1 MFLSSSLRGLP
12 LKNSNDARILCS
24 LLQKRAM
31 HLIMKQESVNRTST
45 VVFQSRLFSKS
56 TDFEKPPATVKE
68 AKNTGNEGALQ
79 KSILEE
85 VLIHEKRKPT
95 TFGGKVVEK
104 ASNTFMYT
112 AVLVGVG
119 LIGAFFYVLAG
130 EFFAEDSP
138 QTIFNKA
145 LEIVRNDGRCMD
157 MFGATIAGFG
167 EETSRG
173 RRRHVAHHK
182 YEKDGRER
190 IRVLFHVKGERDEG
204 IAQAEM
210 EKRDGD
216 WQWRF
221 LYVENKRRPKTTHV
235 LIDNR

>member
-1 MFLSSSLRGLP
+1 MSSALILRLSSSGLTRRLHVP
-12 LKNSNDARILCS
+12 QVTYSPR
-24 LLQKRAM
+24 LL
-31 HLIMKQESVNRTST
+31 L
-45 VVFQSRLFSKS
+45 SKS
-56 TDFEKPPATVKE
+56 IDHRWLCGVRNFADKGSKITKSPEQAS
-68 AKNTGNEGALQ
+68 LQ
-79 KSILEE
+79 RSVLEE
-85 VLIHEKRKPT
+85 VLIKEKPKPT
-95 TFGGKVVEK
+95 TFTGKVAEK
-104 ASNTFMYT
+104 ASNTFLYA
-112 AVLVGVG
+112 AVVAAIGMLGVFVY
-119 LIGAFFYVLAG
+119 LLAG

-138 QTIFNKA
+138 QKIYSSA
-145 LEIVRNDGRCMD
+145 LALVREDGRCQD
-157 MFGATIAGFG
+157 LFGPTIAGFG

-182 YEKDGRER
+182 YEKDGRQR

-210 EKRDGD
+210 EQRDGE

>member
-1 MFLSSSLRGLP
+1 MSP
-12 LKNSNDARILCS
+12 LAKL
-24 LLQKRAM
+24 LLQKTGP
-31 HLIMKQESVNRTST
+31 SVLRCYFLTPTQFRNFSRTIGALDT
-45 VVFQSRLFSKS
+45 AKTPKTPVKS
-56 TDFEKPPATVKE
+56 EKKPEHALQRSVLEDIYIREKP
-68 AKNTGNEGALQ
+68 
-79 KSILEE
+79 
-85 VLIHEKRKPT
+85 KPT
-95 TFGGKVVEK
+95 TFGGKVAEK

-112 AVLVGVG
+112 AVVAGVG
-119 LIGAFFYVLAG
+119 LIGAFIYVLCG
-130 EFFAEDSP
+130 EFFAQDSP

-145 LEIVRNDGRCMD
+145 LAIVRDDGRCQD
-157 MFGATIAGFG
+157 IFGATIAGFG

-182 YEKDGRER
+182 YEKDGMQR
-190 IRVLFHVKGERDEG
+190 IRVLFHVKGDRDEG

-210 EKRDGD
+210 EQRDGD